1 MLLSACTAADG
12 PSGSALTPGAS
23 TSDARYDFS
32 GDPWPEIRAER
43 LSTLLP
49 AAMDRHG
56 VDAWLLLCREN
67 NNDPLARHVGCENAG
82 GTAAFLFFRTGDGQ
96 TGDGQTG
103 DGQTGDGQ
111 ATDGQT
117 GSGLYSVAASPRG
130 EAASLAEKNML
141 SEVIAIERG
150 RAVWDIV
157 EAQFE
162 RFAPNVIAINT
173 GSSPIADGLSHTQY
187 AAMTRA
193 LPAQWTD
200 RMTSAEPL
208 IRTLLSVKLPA
219 EVDIMRRAAELTAQW
234 EVEAYAAAVPGV
246 TTDRDIADFLEARM
260 AEAGVGDGWSPEQ
273 NPAVNSGKDRG
284 HSHPTERVIQPGDF
298 IQTDFGIR
306 VHDMWVT
313 DIQRFAY
320 VLAPGETEPPADAL
334 AKWKAAKAGNRAAF
348 QAMRP
353 GVTGAD
359 VDAAQRRVMEAN
371 GSLSVMWGTGHP
383 VGYWAHDS
391 GPGLSGR
398 STGQPLEAGMT
409 FAFDGFHSWPLTDST
424 TKTISVE
431 EMVVITETG
440 AEWLTAPQ
448 EDLILI
454 PSR

>member
-1 MLLSACTAADG
+1 MNTCRTCQLLWIVLLVAMLLSACAQPA
-12 PSGSALTPGAS
+12 
-23 TSDARYDFS
+23 SDARYDFS

-43 LSTLLP
+43 IGTLLP

-56 VDAWLLLCREN
+56 IDAWLIVCREN

-82 GTAAFLFFRTGDGQ
+82 GTAAFMFFRTGDSQ
-96 TGDGQTG
+96 
-103 DGQTGDGQ
+103 
-111 ATDGQT
+111 TDG
-117 GSGLYSVAASPRG
+117 GLYSVAASPRG
-130 EAASLAEKNML
+130 EATSLAEKNML
-141 SEVIAIERG
+141 SEVVAIERG
-150 RAVWDIV
+150 SSIWTVV

-162 RFAPNVIAINT
+162 RFAPEVIAINT

-193 LPAQWTD
+193 LPAQWTG

-208 IRTLLSVKLPA
+208 IRTWLSVKLPA

-234 EVEAYAAAVPGV
+234 EVEAYQAAVPGV
-246 TTDRDIADFLEARM
+246 TTDRDIADFLEAKM
-260 AEAGVGDGWSPEQ
+260 AGAGVGDGWSPEQ

-284 HSHPTERVIQPGDF
+284 HSHPTERIIQAGDF

-320 VLAPGETEPPADAL
+320 VLAPGETEPPAEAL
-334 AKWKAAKAGNRAAF
+334 ARWEAAKAGSRAAF
-348 QAMRP
+348 HAMRP

-371 GSLSVMWGTGHP
+371 GSLPVMWGTGHP

-398 STGQPLEAGMT
+398 STTQPLEVGMT
-409 FAFDGFHSWPLTDST
+409 FAFDGFHSWALTDST
-424 TKTISVE
+424 TKSISVE

-440 AEWLTAPQ
+440 ADWLTPPQ